1 MSERTAEEKLREE
14 LEGSLSTQPKSPK
27 SDTAKKSAGRAAKPV
42 RVRSASKRVE
52 KPENVGKRLDPFIED
67 FERRIAES
75 LNGGK
80 TFSSKHEKPR
90 ESRVTSSVVSEP
102 VIEQLQKLLEPS
114 SAVPSPRNT
123 KHEASS
129 EPHIKRELESVSEIG
144 AEAIAGQPESLAE
157 LESLSVVEPIS
168 EQSESAT
175 PADTSQPLPESV
187 PDGAPI
193 SEPTE
198 QAHELTESV
207 PDGEP
212 LNEST
217 EQVHELTESVPDVAP
232 VSESTEQVH
241 ELTESVPDVAP
252 VSESTE
258 QTHEL
263 TESATPAETSQP
275 LPESV
280 PDVAPVD
287 ELTESAAPAEAQ
299 QDLSDISDQQNFT
312 EDTQD
317 EDSSD
322 EIPVELVDQ
331 NDEEIDEEFPNIP
344 VLEAEELGSPS
355 DSIDNEIPDI
365 PVISPDDDEHEQDIT
380 DLDEIDDDIDEFSEE
395 PEKDN
400 SADFSPFADV
410 VINVDSDLPQAAP
423 PQPAVDPE
431 SEAAPVSVT
440 MPESTK
446 TAEDK
451 LMADIA
457 EAMTGSPL
465 TLNAPDA
472 SEPYK
477 LPDNFFAAQ
486 DNTNTPPQSAEEKLI
501 ANISQALSESPI
513 DIAQENANQNFEEDI
528 NPFDEMPLPDMT
540 PTPDFDE
547 NYDEEGQDDFDQPF
561 LPDFP
566 SEETEQI
573 ADSEEEQ
580 PEPET
585 PQDIDED
592 TDPEELNDPFTIP
605 DFGMNDEEDSSE
617 SHEVPMLDDEPETAS
632 LPEPKPEPEPEPQPE
647 PEPEPLTAEDR
658 LAQELADFTAQET
671 PEPEPEPEPEPVTLE
686 KDPDPE
692 QQEEESLLSDALP
705 ETEAFTDDDNFMA
718 SLGDAVAFGSD
729 DEDEPEPA
737 PPAPEPETAQ
747 DIPAPEAA
755 PVMSFAAPKAADN
768 FTAEIPDEDSPTI
781 WDKITRVLLGLL
793 LAVGIMMLLQLH
805 SLTDS
810 VTAATLYGA
819 APTAQSYD
827 YAIDKVADTD
837 ITSHMALRG
846 IEGWKLVGY
855 QRNSETATGRYG
867 YELIFMRAT
876 PGNL

>member
-27 SDTAKKSAGRAAKPV
+27 SDTTKKSAGRAAKPV

-187 PDGAPI
+187 PD
-193 SEPTE
+193 
-198 QAHELTESV
+198 
-207 PDGEP
+207 
-212 LNEST
+212 
-217 EQVHELTESVPDVAP
+217 
-232 VSESTEQVH
+232 
-241 ELTESVPDVAP
+241 
-252 VSESTE
+252 
-258 QTHEL
+258 
-263 TESATPAETSQP
+263 
-275 LPESV
+275 
-280 PDVAPVD
+280 VAPVD
-287 ELTESAAPAEAQ
+287 ELTESATPAEAQ
-299 QDLSDISDQQNFT
+299 QDLSDISDPQNFT

-355 DSIDNEIPDI
+355 DLIDNEIPDI
-365 PVISPDDDEHEQDIT
+365 PVISPEDDEHEQDIT

-566 SEETEQI
+566 SEDTEQI
-573 ADSEEEQ
+573 ADSEEGQ

-605 DFGMNDEEDSSE
+605 DFGMDNEEDSSE

-632 LPEPKPEPEPEPQPE
+632 LPEPEPEPEPEPQPE

-671 PEPEPEPEPEPVTLE
+671 PEPEPEPEPVTLE

-692 QQEEESLLSDALP
+692 QQEEESLLSDALH